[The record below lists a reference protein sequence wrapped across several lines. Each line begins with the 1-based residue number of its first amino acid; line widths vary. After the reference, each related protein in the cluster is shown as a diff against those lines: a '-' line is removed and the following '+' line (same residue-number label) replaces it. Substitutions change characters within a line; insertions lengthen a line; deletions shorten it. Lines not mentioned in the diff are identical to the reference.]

1 MSLVLN
7 MLFLAFS
14 SLPEFTPD
22 VNLGLETF
30 MPVNPPIFI
39 VVGIVLIIA
48 TLFILFFLKKFI
60 MNSIFGGIIWAVT
73 VLILKIELPVI
84 PSLVVSIIIGPAGI
98 GTMLLLN
105 AFGLI

>member
-1 MSLVLN
+1 MNLIANL
-7 MLFLAFS
+7 LFIAFS
-14 SLPEFTPD
+14 SVPNFAPD
-22 VNLGLETF
+22 VNIGLETF
-30 MPVNPPIFI
+30 MPVNPPIFMI
-39 VVGIVLIIA
+39 VGIGLIIV

-60 MNSIFGGIIWAVT
+60 MNSIFGGIIWAIA
-73 VLILKIELPVI
+73 VLVLKINLPII